1 MRTTTRPGAA
11 VALAALLAL
20 AGCSSKAKAP
30 KTTADKDGAGGV
42 KTGDGVTDKKITLGA
57 LTDMTGVYATL
68 GKSVTQAQQLY
79 VKQTNAAGGICG
91 RQLELTVRDHGY
103 DPQKAVA
110 AYTELEPE
118 VLGFAQFIGSPFVAA
133 VKQRIDGQ
141 DKGVVLPQAWSAKLL
156 GSPYIRVI
164 GSTYDIETI
173 NAIDFLMKEKGL
185 KKGDKLGHVYF
196 EGDYGENALAGS
208 KHMAQEEGLTVVEQ
222 KIKPTD
228 NDMTAQ
234 VSALKKAGV
243 KAIVISAG
251 PRQAAS
257 LVGVAAAS
265 GFNVPVIG
273 NNSAFAPQ
281 LLATQAG
288 PALEK
293 NYYVASPALPIGG
306 QGGGPRSW
314 SPTTARP
321 TRRTPSTTA
330 WWRAGRRP
338 SAFGEALKRACEEKD
353 LTREGV
359 DKALLTHERL
369 RLGLRRR
376 QNFTDPKAPSSLES
390 VIIRPDKKAKGG
402 SSVVRA
408 GEASDRRRSPSRGD
422 QLRSWGLRPRTPLPQ
437 MPDGLIYQPVRHLRT
452 FF

>member
-1 MRTTTRPGAA
+1 MMRTYAA
-11 VALAALLAL
+11 RAAAGALAALLVL
-20 AGCSSKAKAP
+20 AGCSSKAKDSDDG
-30 KTTADKDGAGGV
+30 KGDKSGAGGV
-42 KTGDGVTDKKITLGA
+42 RTGEGISGKTITLGA

-79 VKQTNAAGGICG
+79 VKQLNAAGGVCG
-91 RQLELTVRDHGY
+91 YKVALSVRDHGY
-103 DPQKAVA
+103 DPQKAVSG
-110 AYTELEPE
+110 YTELEPK

-141 DKGVVLPQAWSAKLL
+141 DKGLVLPQAWSSALL

-173 NAIDFLMKEKGL
+173 NAVDFLMKEKGV
-185 KKGDKLGHVYF
+185 KKGDRIGHVYF
-196 EGDYGENALAGS
+196 EGDYGESALVGS
-208 KHMAQEEGLTVVEQ
+208 KHIAKEAGLTVVEQ

-234 VSALKKAGV
+234 VTALKQAGV

-265 GFNVPVIG
+265 GFAVPVIG

-288 PALEK
+288 PVLMK
-293 NYYVASPALPIGG
+293 NYYVASPSLPIGADTPEAKKLVADYRAAYPDDALDNG
-306 QGGGPRSW
+306 IVAGW
-314 SPTTARP
+314 TA
-321 TRRTPSTTA
+321 A
-330 WWRAGRRP
+330 
-338 SAFGEALKRACEEKD
+338 SAFGEALKKACTNKD

-359 DKALLTHERL
+359 DKALLSIGSYDIGFGVT
-369 RLGLRRR
+369 
-376 QNFTDPKAPSSLES
+376 QDFTDPKSPSSRQS
-390 VIIRPDKKAKGG
+390 VILQPDKNVTGG
-402 SSVVRA
+402 MKVVKEA
-408 GEASDRRRSPSRGD
+408 GASEAAQGY
-422 QLRSWGLRPRTPLPQ
+422 TP
-437 MPDGLIYQPVRHLRT
+437 GA
-452 FF
+452 